1 MPSHGTDLLKLFPD
15 TRIDRFG
22 LDGSEIVKMTSREIR
37 TAATRAGLPF
47 TKLDSTIAALV
58 MTGFLEQIEDD
69 GKKKYFKSPLL
80 REPASKINWSELIS
94 QTKDFVTEYWPD
106 IADEYIERNC
116 GDVEIVDP
124 LSDAIIKISESATSA
139 VDIDVVAGDFPD
151 IFKYLEAYEYTKD
164 YKGDSFN
171 TDFLLE
177 AQGDYNKNEIKEITK
192 WHTASKSKKTA

>member
-1 MPSHGTDLLKLFPD
+1 
-15 TRIDRFG
+15 
-22 LDGSEIVKMTSREIR
+22 
-37 TAATRAGLPF
+37 GLPF
-47 TKLDSTIAALV
+47 TKLDSVIASLV

-69 GKKKYFKSPLL
+69 GKIKYFKSPLL
-80 REPASKINWSELIS
+80 REPSSKINWSELIL
-94 QTKDFVTEYWPD
+94 QTKDFVAEYWPE

-124 LSDAIIKISESATSA
+124 LSDATIKISESSTSA
-139 VDIDVVAGDFPD
+139 TDIDVVAGDFPD
-151 IFKYLEAYEYTKD
+151 IFKYLEDYEYTKD

-192 WHTASKSKKTA
+192 WHTTNKSKETA